1 MVQFNNNLNQ
11 INQDFFCVIDLET
24 TGTDPLTDQI
34 IEVGVLVFK
43 GDEIIN
49 SFESLVK
56 SSRPIPPFVTELTG
70 ISDFDLIDAPEF
82 DSISEV
88 LTDLIKNL
96 PIVGHN
102 VNFDLGFL
110 KNYGLSFDNLVFD
123 TLDLSYVFFPK
134 SPSYSLQS
142 LKNEFKFS
150 VQESHRALADCQS
163 TMHLFNEIVNH
174 AKLLPSS
181 IIGRLS
187 QVANSSNWIDPSF
200 FQYVLI
206 NSVKDQKMNK
216 NSHSGSNK
224 LDNEDNKLQIEEI
237 FSTNGK
243 LSQSL
248 QGFEYRAEQN
258 QMALNVQKALENKK
272 NLIVEAGTGV
282 GKSLAYLI
290 PAINYSINSN
300 EKIVIS
306 TNTIGLQEQL
316 IDKDLPLVMNILG
329 LNTDDDTNF
338 SLLKGRSNYLC
349 LQKFE
354 SQVSLQTIDTNS
366 GILMSKIIVWLH
378 SSNSGDLNEMN
389 ISRSDHRAILNKFNA
404 EKSLRCMGLEGQC
417 FLRQARNKAN
427 ESNAI
432 IVNHSLLMS
441 DLISEGSILPPYEN
455 LIIDEAHHIE
465 DQASSAFAF
474 SINRTLINDLLSDFV
489 GSENIYERLRR
500 VFTRDSNPV
509 AINELGILD
518 DNTQNIVR
526 RLQENFASL
535 FSIGFLSQHLEI
547 SKFKSDKIRVSAN
560 HQINNWEDLADL
572 SDNLIVLLEEFLNV
586 LNDLIKTL
594 ETKIN
599 LIGITEY
606 LGITEA
612 SYSNA
617 KSLTSHLLEFFS
629 ENQKH
634 FVYWIL
640 SDSSRETSSFNGAPF
655 VVGDILYKELFSQ
668 KESVV
673 LTSATLTSDEK
684 FEHINFRTGFHPD
697 ESLILGSPF
706 DYQSSALLLIPND
719 IPDPRNTNYLEYV
732 ASAIKIICE
741 KAPGGVL
748 VLFTSYSALN
758 TVYDLIK
765 KEKSLNKNLLAQ
777 GIHGS
782 PRNLL
787 QIINSDNESL
797 ILGTSSF
804 WEGVDLK
811 GSALNSLVITRLPFD
826 VPSDPIYQARFE
838 NYANGFN
845 EFAVPNAIMKFR
857 QGFGRL
863 IRSKDDKGVIVV
875 LDNRIVKAP
884 YGKRFVKSLPN
895 VPVSHTSI
903 HDMGSLITQWF
914 NHDTEQ

>member
-11 INQDFFCVIDLET
+11 INKEIFCVIDLET
-24 TGTDPLTDQI
+24 TGTDPLTDNI
-34 IEVGVLVFK
+34 IEVGVIVFN
-43 GDEIIN
+43 GDEVIN

-56 SSRPIPPFVTELTG
+56 TDQPISPFITELTG
-70 ISDFDLIDAPEF
+70 ISEFDLNDAPEF
-82 DSISEV
+82 DSISET
-88 LTDLIKNL
+88 LSGMIKNI

-102 VNFDLGFL
+102 VAFDLAFL
-110 KNYGLSFDNLVFD
+110 TNYGLSFENLVFD

-142 LKNEFKFS
+142 LKSEFNFP
-150 VQESHRALADCQS
+150 VQGSHRALSDCES
-163 TMHLFNEIVNH
+163 TMHLFNKILKS
-174 AKLLPSS
+174 AKSLPAS

-187 QVANSSNWIDPSF
+187 QVANNSNWIDPSF
-200 FQYVLI
+200 FQYILI
-206 NSVKDQKMNK
+206 NSVKNK
-216 NSHSGSNK
+216 DLNEEYQSLVNDSEHESHK
-224 LDNEDNKLQIEEI
+224 REIDEI
-237 FSTNGK
+237 FSENGQ

-248 QGFEYRAEQN
+248 TNFEYRAEQN
-258 QMALNVQKALENKK
+258 QMALNVQKALENKTK
-272 NLIVEAGTGV
+272 VIIEAGTGV

-290 PAINYSINSN
+290 PAINYSIHSN

-329 LNTDDDTNF
+329 LNSDTDTNF

-354 SQVSLQTIDTNS
+354 TQLSLQNIDTHS
-366 GILMSKIIVWLH
+366 GVLISKIIVWLH
-378 SSNSGDLNEMN
+378 SSDSGDLNEMN
-389 ISRSDHRAILNKFNA
+389 ISRSDHKAILNKFNA
-404 EKSLRCMGLEGQC
+404 ENSLRCMGFEGQC

-432 IVNHSLLMS
+432 IVNHALLMS
-441 DLISEGSILPPYEN
+441 DLISEGSILPHYEN

-465 DQASSAFAF
+465 DQASDAFSF
-474 SINRTLINDLLSDFV
+474 SINRSQVNDLLSDFV
-489 GSENIYERLRR
+489 GSDNIYERLRR
-500 VFTRDSNPV
+500 IFTRDSNSTV
-509 AINELGILD
+509 INELQVLD
-518 DNTQNIVR
+518 ENTQNIVS
-526 RLQENFASL
+526 RLQENFAFL
-535 FSIGFLSQHLEI
+535 FSTGFQSKHLEI
-547 SKFKSDKIRVSAN
+547 SKFKSDKIRVSEK
-560 HQINNWEDLADL
+560 HQINNWDQLIDV

-586 LNDLIKTL
+586 LNNLIKTL

-612 SYSNA
+612 IYSNA
-617 KSLTSHLLEFFS
+617 KSLTSYLIEFFS

-634 FVYWIL
+634 FVYWIF
-640 SDSSRETSSFNGAPF
+640 SDSYRETASFHAAPF

-673 LTSATLTSDEK
+673 LTSATLTSDDK

-697 ESLILGSPF
+697 ESFILGSPF
-706 DYQSSALLLIPND
+706 DYKTSALLIIPND
-719 IPDPRNTNYLEYV
+719 TPDPRNANYLHYV
-732 ASAIKIICE
+732 SSAVKVICE
-741 KAPGGVL
+741 EAPGGVL

-758 TVYDLIK
+758 SVYNLIK
-765 KEKSLNKNLLAQ
+765 KEQNLNKNLLAQ

-787 QIINSDNESL
+787 QRINNDNETL
-797 ILGTSSF
+797 ILGTNSF

-811 GSALNSLVITRLPFD
+811 GSALNSLIITRLPFD

-838 NYANGFN
+838 NYDNGFT

-863 IRSKDDKGVIVV
+863 IRSKEDKGITVV
-875 LDNRIVKAP
+875 LDNRIVKAA
-884 YGKRFVKSLPN
+884 YGKRFIKSLPN
-895 VPVSHTSI
+895 VPVSYSPI
-903 HDMGSLITQWF
+903 SDMGRLITKWF
-914 NHDTEQ
+914 NDDIEQ